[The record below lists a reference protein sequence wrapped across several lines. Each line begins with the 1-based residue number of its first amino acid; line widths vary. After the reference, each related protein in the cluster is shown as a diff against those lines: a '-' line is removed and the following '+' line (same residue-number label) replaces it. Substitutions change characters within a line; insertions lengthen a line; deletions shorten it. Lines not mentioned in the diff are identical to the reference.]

1 MFQISVTPNP
11 VQYGAKPP
19 RLSIVGASPNEV
31 ISIKIVKPN
40 GEGSKLEVTVGED
53 GSLQFP
59 LFLASGIGLYKL
71 TPWVSDVSCA
81 STAPEAAPCHEF
93 SISLM
98 ATKCSQQTGERQLEL
113 TAQTLTTQV
122 GLPITFWISGGEPN
136 SVAIIHQNSAN
147 GVVNIHSAQ
156 LSQEGFATV
165 HLTPLALTDTW
176 IATQGDKV
184 SDSLITSVA
193 PDLNTPALAEDLGS
207 LKASWR
213 VFNDTKRQGE
223 MFPLALQLQ
232 NTGATPIEVSILS
245 VKGTLNQE
253 VPIHMQYENIPSGGT
268 REFTYYFSG
277 THQEQLEKAM
287 TVEIVGKYTG
297 EKPFSVSTSIEI
309 PPRKLA
315 VGVELGSIIAVPSTI
330 TLGQSVRLEL
340 EVVNTGQADL
350 TKVALSSIS
359 LPDALGSMEFSGVSI
374 PAKGTYKTSFTI
386 VPQSLGIHM
395 PKIDGVNLTGN
406 AYGQIVAGTQE
417 LSTTFKVNP

>member
-11 VQYGAKPP
+11 VQYGTKPP

-59 LFLASGIGLYKL
+59 LFLASGIGLYQL
-71 TPWVSDVSCA
+71 TPWVSDVSC
-81 STAPEAAPCHEF
+81 APEAAPCHEF

-122 GLPITFWISGGEPN
+122 GLPITFWLSGGEPN

-176 IATQGDKV
+176 IATQGYEV
-184 SDSLITSVA
+184 SDSVITSVA
-193 PDLNTPALAEDLGS
+193 PDLNSPALAPDLGV
-207 LKASWR
+207 LKAKWR
-213 VFNDTKRQGE
+213 IFNDTKLQGAI
-223 MFPLALQLQ
+223 FPLALQLQ
-232 NTGATPIEVSILS
+232 NTGASTIEVSIDS
-245 VKGTLNQE
+245 VVGELTQE
-253 VPIHMQYENIPSGGT
+253 VPIHMKYEAIPAGST

-277 THQEQLEKAM
+277 THSEQLAKELR
-287 TVEIVGKYTG
+287 VEVKGSYTG
-297 EKPFSVSTSIEI
+297 GEKFSSSTAVLI
-309 PPRKLA
+309 PPKKLA
-315 VGVELGSIIAVPSTI
+315 VGVELASIIAVPSNVV
-330 TLGQSVRLEL
+330 LGQAVRLDI
-340 EVVNTGQADL
+340 EVANTGEADL
-350 TKVALSSIS
+350 TNVALSSVS

-374 PAKGTYKTSFTI
+374 PAKGVYKTSFTV
-386 VPQSLGIHM
+386 VPQSTGIHM
-395 PKIDGVNLTGN
+395 PSIDGVNITGN

-417 LSTTFKVNP
+417 LSTTFKVTTQ

>member
-31 ISIKIVKPN
+31 IAIKIVKPN

-53 GSLQFP
+53 GSSQFP
-59 LFLASGIGLYKL
+59 LFLASGIGLYQL

-81 STAPEAAPCHEF
+81 SATSEAAPCHEF

-98 ATKCSQQTGERQLEL
+98 ATQCSQQEGKRQLEL

-136 SVAIIHQNSAN
+136 SVAIIHQNSSN

-156 LSQEGFATV
+156 LDQEGFATV
-165 HLTPLALTDTW
+165 YLTPLALTDTW
-176 IATQGDKV
+176 IATQGDEV

-232 NTGATPIEVSILS
+232 NNGATSIEVSILS
-245 VKGTLNQE
+245 VKGTLTQE
-253 VPIHMQYENIPSGGT
+253 VPIHMQFETIPSGGT
-268 REFTYYFSG
+268 REFTYFFSG

-297 EKPFSVSTSIEI
+297 DKIFAVSTSIEI

-350 TKVALSSIS
+350 TSVALSSVS